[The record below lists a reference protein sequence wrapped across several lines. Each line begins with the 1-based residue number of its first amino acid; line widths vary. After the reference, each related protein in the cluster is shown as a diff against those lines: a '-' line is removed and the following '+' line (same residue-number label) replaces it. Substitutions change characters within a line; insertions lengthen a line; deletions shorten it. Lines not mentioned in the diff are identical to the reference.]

1 MEKNKDND
9 RVEKT
14 ENGKEEI
21 LLGKKQ
27 IRKIDVSLFLSIAAL
42 IIAALQFI
50 VSTPFFNEYY
60 YKTSFEIE
68 ESLPYKNNNKV
79 TTLFL
84 ISNTSKNT
92 VNNVEIGVQMLADD
106 KVQIT
111 QNSNLQMIFQE
122 NGPYFKNCFF
132 VIDRLVPNE
141 KRILSI
147 HSNFDSLRQ
156 NNRGYFELGREIERN
171 YHKSTNIKNFH
182 LPYIFNAKSEKG
194 FAIIKRQPREVL
206 LNYYK

>member
-9 RVEKT
+9 LG
-14 ENGKEEI
+14 ENLGNAKEET

-27 IRKIDVSLFLSIAAL
+27 IGKIDVSLFLSIAAL

-60 YKTSFEIE
+60 FKTSFEIE
-68 ESLPYKNNNKV
+68 ESLPYINNNRV

-92 VNNVEIGVQMLADD
+92 VNDVEIGVQMLADD

-111 QNSNLQMIFQE
+111 QNSNLQMKFKE

-132 VIDRLVPNE
+132 VIDKLVPNE

-156 NNRGYFELGREIERN
+156 NNRGFFEVGREIEKK
-171 YHKSTNIKNFH
+171 YSKSTSFKNFH
-182 LPYIFNAKSEKG
+182 LPYIFIAKSDKG
-194 FAIIKRQPREVL
+194 FASIKRQPREVIL
-206 LNYYK
+206 KYYK